1 MDFFVPCYS
10 NLVGALIRFSVPLAK
25 TFLAPLATIASASTI
40 DGAIQNDNKIHER
53 GDVWAGKG
61 VTWFI
66 LNEDVNDIIKII
78 QSIENW
84 GVLLDGVSETVKR

>member
-1 MDFFVPCYS
+1 M
-10 NLVGALIRFSVPLAK
+10 
-25 TFLAPLATIASASTI
+25 TPLATIASASTI

-53 GDVWAGKG
+53 GDVWVGKG
-61 VTWFI
+61 ITWFI

>member
-1 MDFFVPCYS
+1 M
-10 NLVGALIRFSVPLAK
+10 
-25 TFLAPLATIASASTI
+25 TPLATIASASTI
-40 DGAIQNDNKIHER
+40 EGAIQNDNKIHER
-53 GDVWAGKG
+53 GDVWVGKG
-61 VTWFI
+61 ITWFI

>member
-1 MDFFVPCYS
+1 M
-10 NLVGALIRFSVPLAK
+10 
-25 TFLAPLATIASASTI
+25 TPLATIASASTI

-53 GDVWAGKG
+53 GDVWVGKG
-61 VTWFI
+61 ITWFI

-84 GVLLDGVSETVKR
+84 GALLDGVSETVKR